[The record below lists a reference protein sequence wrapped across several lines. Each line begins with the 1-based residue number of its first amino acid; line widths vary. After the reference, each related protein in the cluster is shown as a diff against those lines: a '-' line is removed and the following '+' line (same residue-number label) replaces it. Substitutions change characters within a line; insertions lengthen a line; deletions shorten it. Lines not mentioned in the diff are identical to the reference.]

1 MKFSIKDFFSKCDQI
16 QSFLRIWS
24 YLLKKF
30 WIDNF
35 IFCAVL
41 QLHLNLVAVINFD
54 KYLATII
61 TISKENSTSTKKS
74 YILKQTSSGKVKVCL
89 SMYQLIVDTRY

>member
-16 QSFLRIWS
+16 QSFLQIWS

-61 TISKENSTSTKKS
+61 TISKENTKKM
-74 YILKQTSSGKVKVCL
+74 TL
-89 SMYQLIVDTRY
+89 SVFL